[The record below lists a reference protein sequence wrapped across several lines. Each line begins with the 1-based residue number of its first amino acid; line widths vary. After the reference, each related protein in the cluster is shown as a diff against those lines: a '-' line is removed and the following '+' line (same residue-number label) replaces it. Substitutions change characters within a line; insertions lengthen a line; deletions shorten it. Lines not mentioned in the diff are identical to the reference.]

1 MPKKGKEIGGNGNGD
16 VGTEMRPTS
25 EEIAARAFSIYEREG
40 RGDGR
45 DTDHWLQAERELLE
59 ERRNSN
65 SNSGVGS
72 NSAPNAGPTASSAA
86 ATETRSA
93 RRARGI

>member
-16 VGTEMRPTS
+16 VGTELRPTS

-45 DTDHWLQAERELLE
+45 DTDHWLRAERELLD

-65 SNSGVGS
+65 SNPSAGS
-72 NSAPNAGPTASSAA
+72 SSIPNAGPTASSPA

-93 RRARGI
+93 RRAKGI